1 MGVKGRL
8 AVFARAPVLGAVK
21 RRLALSVGENAALDC
36 YRKLLDNAVEAV
48 MPFESEIWITGDSA
62 DLSWTR
68 GLPVRRQGVG
78 DLGMRML
85 AAFTDGVK
93 VLVGTDIPAMSTSYI
108 EHAYVLLE
116 DHDVVVGPTEDGG
129 YCLLAMH
136 EPHESLFKGIAW
148 GSSSVL
154 ASTLARAEN
163 LNVGFCEM
171 LWDVDVEKDYCRWLT
186 SEHVHH

>member
-1 MGVKGRL
+1 VKGRL
-8 AVFARAPVLGAVK
+8 AVFARAPVFGAVK

-85 AAFTDGVK
+85 ATFTDGVK

-154 ASTLARAEN
+154 ALTLARAEN

-171 LWDVDVEKDYCRWLT
+171 LWDVDVEEDYCRWLT

>member
-93 VLVGTDIPAMSTSYI
+93 VLVGTDIPAMSARYI

-136 EPHESLFKGIAW
+136 EPHESLFKGIVW

-154 ASTLARAEN
+154 ASTLVRAEN
-163 LNVGFCEM
+163 LNVGSCEM

>member
-8 AVFARAPVLGAVK
+8 AVFTRTPVLGAVK
-21 RRLALSVGENAALDC
+21 RRLALAIGEEAALDC
-36 YRKLLDNAVEAV
+36 HRKLLDTAVEAV
-48 MPFESEIWITGDSA
+48 MPFESEIWIAGDST

-78 DLGMRML
+78 DLGIRML

-93 VLVGTDIPAMSTSYI
+93 VLVGSDIPAMSTNYI
-108 EHAYVLLE
+108 EGAYALLE

-136 EPHESLFKGIAW
+136 KPHKSLFNGIAW

-171 LWDVDVEKDYCRWLT
+171 QWDVDVEEDYRRWLT
-186 SEHVHH
+186 TEHIHH